1 MATTL
6 AQLKTRLALIQ
17 GAISGVTRAYAQ
29 APRTLGADLPAFVN
43 LTGPAA
49 HNWAMLGAD
58 GDYEQRDIL
67 MRLYVTPW
75 ELGIP
80 GESEELVE
88 PFLERV
94 RSTFSARPGLGSYG
108 LGLAPASEYPPLD
121 GVLRSYLVG
130 DNGIQ
135 AYAYT
140 GQGYVGVEFRLR
152 IMNII
157 AVVYAARE

>member
-6 AQLKTRLALIQ
+6 NQLKTRLALIQ

-49 HNWAMLGAD
+49 HNWQILGAD

-67 MRLYVTPW
+67 MRLHVIPW

-94 RSTFSARPGLGSYG
+94 RTAFSARPGLGSYG
-108 LGLAPASEYPPLD
+108 LGLAGASEFGPLE
-121 GVLRSYLVG
+121 GVLRAYLVG
-130 DNGIQ
+130 DNGINGYI
-135 AYAYT
+135 YA
-140 GQGYVGVEFRLR
+140 GQSYVGVEFRLR
-152 IMNII
+152 VMSII
-157 AVVYAARE
+157 AVSYAARE